1 MSETKELIV
10 EIGVEELPAIPFL
23 KECGNVAAKW
33 RETLAQNGLDSECE
47 FYYTP
52 RRIAFYHPK
61 FAVRQEDGFSEF
73 IGAPRQ
79 VAQKDGAWTP
89 AALSFAKKC
98 GIAESELKFET
109 VGGKEV
115 LYYKKPVA
123 GKPSAEL
130 MGDMIEKFLLS
141 LNFGKSMRWG
151 EGKFEFIRPVRSF
164 LCLLGGE
171 VVKFNKFDVESG
183 DSIFMHR
190 SVSYDKF
197 AVKNAKDYFAAMPK
211 IGVILDQNA
220 RREKILS
227 EFKQIEAKNGVTV
240 EVDEALLDEV
250 VAITEHPTALLG
262 GFEREFLEVPSEV
275 IITSMKENQRYFPV
289 FEGGKLA
296 NRFVVVSNAIS
307 PEPVLIVKGN
317 EKVLRARLSDAMFFW
332 RSDLAHEFGP
342 EKLKNITYL
351 KELGSTFDKSVRE
364 LGVAK
369 RLAKICADRLKAC
382 AGEGYEAL
390 LERAVMLSKADL
402 TTQMVYEFTELQGV
416 MGGYYAAAKGE
427 NENVVT
433 AIKEQYLPSGEA
445 SALPSTIFS
454 SVVALA
460 IKLETLIGLFSAGK
474 IPSGNKDPYALRRA
488 ANGVIKI
495 IQNEN
500 LNLDIAAFLRETAE
514 GYAKFDVEALIGFI
528 FDRLYAVY
536 TPVVINNHKP
546 FVIKNDENDSF
557 TFRNINPSVV
567 KACLASK
574 KGDIL
579 AQCEAIEALGA
590 ICAADDFRQN
600 FSTFK
605 RLANIIKDEN
615 FGAVDEAKFENE
627 SEKKLNDAFKAA
639 VKADGSYSERL
650 KNLFGLKAAIDE
662 FFDNVMINAEDE
674 LVRKNRLAL
683 VGQIYAEF
691 LKIADIKEISL

>member
-79 VAQKDGAWTP
+79 VAQKDGAWMP

-98 GIAESELKFET
+98 GIEESELKFGT

-123 GKPSAEL
+123 GKPSSEL
-130 MGDMIEKFLLS
+130 LGDMIEKFLMS

-151 EGKFEFIRPVRSF
+151 DGKFEFIRPIRSF
-164 LCLLGGE
+164 LCLLGDE

-183 DSIFMHR
+183 DTIFMHR
-190 SVSYDKF
+190 SIGYDKF
-197 AVKNAKDYFAAMPK
+197 TVKNAKDYFAAMPK
-211 IGVILDQNA
+211 IGVILDQNV

-227 EFKQIEAKNGVTV
+227 EFNQIEAKNGVTV

-289 FEGGKLA
+289 FERGNLA

-307 PEPVLIVKGN
+307 PEPALIVKGN

-351 KELGSTFDKSVRE
+351 KELGSTYDKSVRE

-382 AGEGYEAL
+382 AGEDYEAL

-427 NENVVT
+427 NKNVVT

-514 GYAKFDVEALIGFI
+514 GYAKFDVEALINFI
-528 FDRLYAVY
+528 FDKLY
-536 TPVVINNHKP
+536 
-546 FVIKNDENDSF
+546 
-557 TFRNINPSVV
+557 TFFDVNPSVV

-574 KGDIL
+574 KGDVL

-615 FGAVDEAKFENE
+615 IGSVDQAKFENE
-627 SEKKLNDAFKAA
+627 SERKLNDAFKAA
-639 VKADGSYSERL
+639 VKAGGSYSERL
-650 KNLFGLKAAIDE
+650 KNLFGLKASIDE
-662 FFDNVMINAEDE
+662 FFDNVMINAQDE

>member
-23 KECGNVAAKW
+23 KECGNVATKW

-52 RRIAFYHPK
+52 RRIALYHPK
-61 FAVRQEDGFSEF
+61 FAVRQDDGFSEF

-98 GIAESELKFET
+98 GIDESELKFET

-130 MGDMIEKFLLS
+130 LGDMIERFLLS

-164 LCLLGGE
+164 LCLLGDE

-183 DSIFMHR
+183 DTIFMHR
-190 SVSYDKF
+190 SVGYDKF
-197 AVKNAKDYFAAMPK
+197 TVKNAKDYFAAMPK

-227 EFKQIEAKNGVTV
+227 EFKQTEAKNGVTV

-307 PEPVLIVKGN
+307 PEPALIVKGN

-369 RLAKICADRLKAC
+369 RLTKICADRLKEC
-382 AGEGYEAL
+382 AGEGYEEL

-528 FDRLYAVY
+528 FDRLY
-536 TPVVINNHKP
+536 
-546 FVIKNDENDSF
+546 
-557 TFRNINPSVV
+557 TFFDVNPSVV

-590 ICAADDFRQN
+590 ICAAEDFRQN

-639 VKADGSYSERL
+639 VKVGGSYSERL

>member
-33 RETLAQNGLDSECE
+33 CETLAQNGLDSECE

-61 FAVRQEDGFSEF
+61 FAVRQEDGYSEF

-123 GKPSAEL
+123 GKPSSEL
-130 MGDMIEKFLLS
+130 LGDMIEKFLLG

-164 LCLLGGE
+164 LCLLGDE

-190 SVSYDKF
+190 SVGYDKF
-197 AVKNAKDYFAAMPK
+197 TVKNAKDYFAAMPK

-250 VAITEHPTALLG
+250 VAITEHPAALLG

-296 NRFVVVSNAIS
+296 NRFVFVSNAIS
-307 PEPVLIVKGN
+307 PEPALIVKGN

-369 RLAKICADRLKAC
+369 RLAKICSDRLKAC

-416 MGGYYAAAKGE
+416 MGGYYAAA
-427 NENVVT
+427 N
-433 AIKEQYLPSGEA
+433 
-445 SALPSTIFS
+445 IFS

-514 GYAKFDVEALIGFI
+514 GYAKFDVDALINFI
-528 FDRLYAVY
+528 FDRLY
-536 TPVVINNHKP
+536 
-546 FVIKNDENDSF
+546 
-557 TFRNINPSVV
+557 TFFDVNPSVV

-590 ICAADDFRQN
+590 ICTAEDFRQN

-639 VKADGSYSERL
+639 VKAGGSYSERL

>member
-130 MGDMIEKFLLS
+130 LGDMIEKFLLG

-164 LCLLGGE
+164 LCLLGDE

-183 DSIFMHR
+183 DTIFMHR

-227 EFKQIEAKNGVTV
+227 EFKQIESKNGVTV

-307 PEPVLIVKGN
+307 PEPALIVKGN

-342 EKLKNITYL
+342 DKLKNINYL

-382 AGEGYEAL
+382 AEEGYEAL

-557 TFRNINPSVV
+557 TLRNINPSVV

-574 KGDIL
+574 KGDVL

-615 FGAVDEAKFENE
+615 FSSVDEAKFENE

-639 VKADGSYSERL
+639 VKAGGSYCERL